1 MRIEKIDDLGKLIE
15 VIDSCE
21 GQVELVLDSGERLD
35 LKEKSTQRSSLKL
48 VTDADGSVGDVELVA
63 QDPADSMKL
72 IDFMMAG

>member
-48 VTDADGSVGDVELVA
+48 VTGDDGSVRDIELVA

>member
-1 MRIEKIDDLGKLIE
+1 MRIEKIDDPGKLIE

-35 LKEKSTQRSSLKL
+35 LKEKSTQRNSLKL
-48 VTDADGSVGDVELVA
+48 VTDADGSVRDIELVA